1 MKKGVFYD
9 VKIALR
15 VLIIYRRRSK
25 AKTFSFIMP
34 SCLPF
39 ACSNKSGKLNQTNN
53 YFEVPPDSKNNRDI
67 GNAG

>member
-9 VKIALR
+9 VKIALH
-15 VLIIYRRRSK
+15 VLIIYNAFIEEEVK

-39 ACSNKSGKLNQTNN
+39 ACSNKSGKLR
-53 YFEVPPDSKNNRDI
+53 PK
-67 GNAG
+67 